1 LIFVSY
7 AYKST
12 KMAQRNILSEEI
24 KVSIINY
31 LSGKWEECDS
41 VLLTAWLEES
51 DENSKLFSQLVDL
64 WEADKMARQENN
76 FNPDKAWMRLESKM
90 NSKNDQFSLFRQI
103 SRYAAVFILALLL
116 GGLGYSWLQPHF
128 NSGSSSS
135 ALVEYTA
142 PYGSKTSLK
151 LADGSLVWL
160 NAGTTLKYDQ
170 QFGSRNRDIELS
182 GEAYFEVAKNKDL
195 PFTVNAKEMSV
206 MALGTKFNV
215 KAYPEETAVETILL
229 EGSVKLQNSETGKRS
244 EILLNPG
251 QKAILNS
258 GSNKFEVLATS
269 DTYEVSWITN
279 KWVIK
284 NTKLGEFAKLLERR
298 YNIDFTFSDERIK
311 EYEFGGTIKDET
323 IEQVLT
329 AISYSAPLKYKIINK
344 HVTLTIDEHK
354 VDKYK
359 ALLK

>member
-1 LIFVSY
+1 
-7 AYKST
+7 
-12 KMAQRNILSEEI
+12 MAQKNILSKEI

-31 LSGKWEECDS
+31 LSGKWKECDS
-41 VLLTAWLEES
+41 VLLTAWLEEN
-51 DENSKLFSQLVDL
+51 DKNSKLFSQLVDL

-90 NSKNDQFSLFRQI
+90 NSTKDQFSLFWQI

-116 GGLGYSWLQPHF
+116 GALGYSWLQPHF
-128 NSGSSSS
+128 NSGFSSS

-160 NAGTTLKYDQ
+160 NAGTTLKYNQ

-195 PFTVNAKEMSV
+195 PFTVNAKEISV
-206 MALGTKFNV
+206 RALGTKFNV
-215 KAYPEETAVETILL
+215 KAYPEETAIETILL
-229 EGSVKLQNSETGKRS
+229 EGSVKLRTLAQGKKT
-244 EILLNPG
+244 EVLLAPN
-251 QKAILNS
+251 QKAIFNLQDKKLNVS
-258 GSNKFEVLATS
+258 TTK
-269 DTYEVSWITN
+269 DTDEVSWITN

-284 NTKLGEFAKLLERR
+284 NKKLGEFARLLERR
-298 YNIDFTFSDERIK
+298 YNIDFTFSDEHIK

>member
-1 LIFVSY
+1 
-7 AYKST
+7 
-12 KMAQRNILSEEI
+12 MAQQNILSEEV

-31 LSGKWEECDS
+31 LSGKWEKCDS
-41 VLLTAWLEES
+41 VLLTAWLEEN

-90 NSKNDQFSLFRQI
+90 NNKRDQFSLFRQI

-116 GGLGYSWLQPHF
+116 GALGYSWLQPHF
-128 NSGSSSS
+128 NSGFSSS

-160 NAGTTLKYDQ
+160 NAGTTLKYNQ
-170 QFGSRNRDIELS
+170 QFGSRNRHIELS

-206 MALGTKFNV
+206 TALGTKFNV
-215 KAYPEETAVETILL
+215 KAYPEETAIETILL
-229 EGSVKLQNSETGKRS
+229 EGSVKLKTLAQGKKT
-244 EILLNPG
+244 EVLLAPN
-251 QKAILNS
+251 QKAIFNLQDKKLNVS
-258 GSNKFEVLATS
+258 TTQNT
-269 DTYEVSWITN
+269 DEVSWITN

-284 NTKLGEFAKLLERR
+284 NKKLGEFARLLERR
-298 YNIDFTFSDERIK
+298 YNIDFTFSDEHIK

>member
-1 LIFVSY
+1 
-7 AYKST
+7 
-12 KMAQRNILSEEI
+12 MAQKNILPDEI

-41 VLLTAWLEES
+41 VLLTLWLEES

-64 WEADKMARQENN
+64 WEADKMAWRENN

-90 NSKNDQFSLFRQI
+90 DRGVSLNNKFYFLMKI

-116 GGLGYSWLQPHF
+116 GGIGYYWLHPSP
-128 NSGSSSS
+128 NSDFSSSK
-135 ALVEYTA
+135 LVEYTA

-151 LADGSLVWL
+151 LIDGSHVLL

-170 QFGSRNRDIELS
+170 QFGIRNRDIELS

-195 PFTVNAKEMSV
+195 PFMVNAKEMSV
-206 MALGTKFNV
+206 MALGTRFNV
-215 KAYPEETAVETILL
+215 KAYPEETTVETILL
-229 EGSVKLQNSETGKRS
+229 EGSVKLQNRGVGEKRS
-244 EILLNPG
+244 ILLKPD
-251 QKAILNS
+251 QKAVFNS
-258 GSNKFEVLATS
+258 VDKDFSVSVINDAS
-269 DTYEVSWITN
+269 EVSWITD

-284 NTKLGEFAKLLERR
+284 NTKLGEFAKLLERC

-344 HVTLTIDEHK
+344 HVTLSIDESK
-354 VDKYK
+354 LDKYK
-359 ALLK
+359 TLLK

>member
-1 LIFVSY
+1 
-7 AYKST
+7 
-12 KMAQRNILSEEI
+12 
-24 KVSIINY
+24 
-31 LSGKWEECDS
+31 
-41 VLLTAWLEES
+41 
-51 DENSKLFSQLVDL
+51 
-64 WEADKMARQENN
+64 
-76 FNPDKAWMRLESKM
+76 
-90 NSKNDQFSLFRQI
+90 
-103 SRYAAVFILALLL
+103 
-116 GGLGYSWLQPHF
+116 
-128 NSGSSSS
+128 
-135 ALVEYTA
+135 
-142 PYGSKTSLK
+142 
-151 LADGSLVWL
+151 
-160 NAGTTLKYDQ
+160 
-170 QFGSRNRDIELS
+170 
-182 GEAYFEVAKNKDL
+182 
-195 PFTVNAKEMSV
+195 MSV